1 MAKSVDLPN
10 GRFWTTRKAAREHF
24 RDIFGRYEDGTK
36 ISDPGDHDDL
46 SALLERYDLLI
57 TDGPPKIGKGI
68 AHFERRKTF
77 DKGFPVRGFWVVRV
91 DGTDT
96 DFSYVDAVNGTPKP
110 QAQEFYHACR
120 NAVSEDLRREKERQF
135 DRFSDDDRMIACDA
149 TGALVGFTNANL
161 SHAFPSF
168 LTLVNEFRMLRGW
181 IDAIPEGTL
190 SASADK
196 QISTTFVDPRDV
208 TAFKAHHHSRA
219 ILRIVTS
226 GKGGP
231 VKDPTAIRRPIRLA

>member
-1 MAKSVDLPN
+1 MAKSVELSN
-10 GRFWTTRKAAREHF
+10 GRFWATRKAAREYF
-24 RDIFGRYEDGTK
+24 RDIFGRYEDGEK

-57 TDGPPKIGKGI
+57 TDGPSKIGKGI

-77 DKGFPVRGFWVVRV
+77 DKGFPVKGFWVVRV

-96 DFSYVDAVNGTPKP
+96 DFSYVDAINGTPKP
-110 QAQEFYHACR
+110 PAQEFYHACR
-120 NAVSEDLRREKERQF
+120 NAVSEDLRREKEKQF
-135 DRFSDDDRMIACDA
+135 DRFSNDDRMIVCDA
-149 TGALVGFTNANL
+149 TGVLVGFTDAIL

-168 LTLVNEFRMLRGW
+168 LTLVNEFRVMRGW
-181 IDAIPEGTL
+181 IEVIPEGTL

-208 TAFKAHHHSRA
+208 AAFKAHHHSRA
-219 ILRIVTS
+219 VLRIVTS